1 MRIRLRK
8 LPAFR
13 WESCHDDL
21 EDVGVNLNDKE
32 SEKLLSLIT
41 KFNNRSHLYTNRG
54 WTPDEL
60 GKSSMKDYKGP
71 INISFGPGIQ
81 QAIKEGNFSL
91 DELMAKM
98 KEMGFN
104 VE

>member
-32 SEKLLSLIT
+32 SEKLLSLIM
-41 KFNNRSHLYTNRG
+41 KFNNRAHLYTNRG

-81 QAIKEGNFSL
+81 KSIKEGNISL